1 MTTDFGNTYQLIKKN
16 ANITNY
22 FYYKGGFTKEEIDRV
37 CSIVPPEK
45 LYDGNVS
52 GEIDKTYRSSRIYWI
67 PKNDDTRWLYEKIM
81 QFVKDAND
89 KMWNFQITH
98 LHEDL
103 QFTEYDAENLGK
115 YDYHMDMFMGN
126 YIQSEPLTRKL
137 SATLLLNDNFE
148 GGEFEFYQQNLQP
161 NMSAGSLIV
170 FPSFLIHKVNPVT
183 KGVRNSLVA
192 WCVGPKFK

>member
-1 MTTDFGNTYQLIKKN
+1 MIHTNPKELAFITHPWCYKNNVFNAEELKNIIEYCNTLEKVEGTINTTKNDFGTNESFRNSKISWVSRNEESAWFFDKLAQNIDMLNETY
-16 ANITNY
+16 Y
-22 FYYKGGFTKEEIDRV
+22 RFD
-37 CSIVPPEK
+37 
-45 LYDGNVS
+45 LYGYPN
-52 GEIDKTYRSSRIYWI
+52 
-67 PKNDDTRWLYEKIM
+67 
-81 QFVKDAND
+81 
-89 KMWNFQITH
+89 
-98 LHEDL
+98 L
-103 QFTEYDAENLGK
+103 QFTEYDAKNLGK

-148 GGEFEFYQQNLQP
+148 GGEFGFYQQNLQP